1 MFAGCRVIFALA
13 CCLRC
18 FALQPSAPP
27 LFLRGSFLGPWSAP
41 QCAHAPRLLDLPPLR
56 RARARDPATRVTAM
70 GERGEEL
77 PGSTGDLF
85 KQAAADLVVAKAA
98 RENQGAVWSLLEA
111 GQTNEAVRMLVRLCL
126 QGQPD
131 EGDVVKL
138 WRGTNLQPQAIAEAM
153 EEEVLWGEYSAPA
166 GARPGGGDAFLC
178 REVEQAYG
186 LTSAAK
192 VLGLMLGHTEEA
204 LQLLSTANQILAG
217 SGGRSSD
224 GETSDD
230 AGRGESMASPALSR
244 QAGDGGTAEEVKK
257 RKGEQGIKA
266 LVGVS
271 VAHAAVLMR
280 GGDYKGAY
288 EKQTT
293 AVALLNLLAQAASPP
308 AIDASAVPEGNGEES
323 SAGTSFSS
331 SKGIHTE
338 WAEQVVV
345 PSHFWL
351 LVGMMLYVLAQR
363 CVVRSTMRC
372 SFLVALYAPRCVVRS
387 SLPSCACYS
396 LRSCV
401 RCVVSLVVRF
411 VC

>member
-1 MFAGCRVIFALA
+1 MFAGFRTILSLSFFLP
-13 CCLRC
+13 CL
-18 FALQPSAPP
+18 ALQPSAPP
-27 LFLRGSFLGPWSAP
+27 LFLRGSFLGPRSAP
-41 QCAHAPRLLDLPPLR
+41 QCAYAPRLLALPLLR
-56 RARARDPATRVTAM
+56 RARARGPATRVTAM
-70 GERGEEL
+70 GGRGEEL

-98 RENQGAVWSLLEA
+98 RESQGAVWSLLEA
-111 GQTNEAVRMLVRLCL
+111 GQTNEAVRLLVRLCL

-138 WRGTNLQPQAIAEAM
+138 WRGTNLQPQAIAEAL
-153 EEEVLWGEYSAPA
+153 EEEALSGEYSAPA
-166 GARPGGGDAFLC
+166 GAQPGGGDALLC

-224 GETSDD
+224 GETNDD

-244 QAGDGGTAEEVKK
+244 QAGDGGTTEEVKK

-280 GGDYKGAY
+280 GGDYKGAL

-293 AVALLNLLAQAASPP
+293 AVALLNLLSQAAPPP
-308 AIDASAVPEGNGEES
+308 ATDASAVPEGNGRES
-323 SAGTSFSS
+323 SASSGTSLSS

-351 LVGMMLYVLAQR
+351 VGGMMLFVLAQR
-363 CVVRSTMRC
+363 CVARSTMRC
-372 SFLVALYAPRCVVRS
+372 TFLVAVYAPRCVVRS
-387 SLPSCACYS
+387 SLPSCDALCS
-396 LRSCV
+396 MPCV
-401 RCVVSLVVRF
+401 CSMLCV
-411 VC
+411 CTMP